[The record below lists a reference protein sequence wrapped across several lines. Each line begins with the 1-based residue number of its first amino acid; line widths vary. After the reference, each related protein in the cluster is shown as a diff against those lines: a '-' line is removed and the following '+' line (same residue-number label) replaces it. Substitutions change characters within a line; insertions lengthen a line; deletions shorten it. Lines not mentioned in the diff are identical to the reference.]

1 MKQLLR
7 KPSTRCC
14 IGLVGALLLSP
25 GCRSARQDKPAQPAK
40 QVRIGATSGSKQ
52 GDGRVRRVVTMF
64 DQRPWLNADSAADR
78 DPEGVRYKVFL
89 DTGGDRARYVDGTF
103 HIEIYQLDPRP
114 EGGYDRALI
123 SDYHYP
129 ASTFV
134 PVRANILGDGYHLK
148 LHWAKKDVA
157 GHEIEIITTFE
168 DADGNKAR
176 SDTKRLRVPKY
187 VS

>member
-1 MKQLLR
+1 MHIR
-7 KPSTRCC
+7 KPSIWCC
-14 IGLVGALLLSP
+14 ILLAGGTLLNP
-25 GCRSARQDKPAQPAK
+25 ACRSARQDKSAQPNK
-40 QVRIGATSGSKQ
+40 QVRIGSSTRAKQ

-89 DTGGDRARYVDGTF
+89 DTGGDRAKLAEGTF
-103 HIEIYQLDPRP
+103 HIEIYQLDIKPS
-114 EGGYDRALI
+114 GGYERSLV

-129 ASTFV
+129 ASTFST
-134 PVRANILGDGYHLK
+134 VRANILGDGYHLK

-157 GHEIEIITTFE
+157 GHEIEISTTFE
-168 DADGNKAR
+168 DVEGNKAR

>member
-1 MKQLLR
+1 MVTAR
-7 KPSTRCC
+7 KPPIVFSA
-14 IGLVGALLLSP
+14 ILAGGLLLAS
-25 GCRSARQDKPAQPAK
+25 GCRSANQSQPAQPSK
-40 QVRIGATSGSKQ
+40 QVRIGSTSGSKQ

-89 DTGGDRARYVDGTF
+89 DTGGDRAKLVEGTF
-103 HIEIYQLDPRP
+103 HVEIYQLDPKP
-114 EGGYDRALI
+114 DGGYERALI

-129 ASTFV
+129 ASTFI

-168 DADGNKAR
+168 DQDGNKAR